1 MTNSKVKKR
10 KLNLNIRRK
19 WREGNLLKCDEK
31 LKNYTGKMD
40 IGLYKIKNLENAES
54 MANSRLRKTHV
65 SVSLGLRKHL
75 KIDFF
80 LKENPQGK

>member
-54 MANSRLRKTHV
+54 MANSRLRKTRMVHT
-65 SVSLGLRKHL
+65 
-75 KIDFF
+75 
-80 LKENPQGK
+80 